1 MTVSRGR
8 EILTTTPTI
17 LAHRVG
23 GSVREI
29 AIDGGVITHGQGIV
43 PVELDGAIQS
53 PWVSGEF
60 EAA

>member
-8 EILTTTPTI
+8 EILTTTPAM
-17 LAHRVG
+17 LHRLG
-23 GSVREI
+23 GSARDE
-29 AIDGGVITHGQGIV
+29 IDGGVITHGQGIV

-53 PWVSGEF
+53 RRVSGEF

>member
-8 EILTTTPTI
+8 EILTTTPASWRI
-17 LAHRVG
+17 DLAAPRARLK
-23 GSVREI
+23 SM
-29 AIDGGVITHGQGIV
+29 GVITHGKGII

-53 PWVSGEF
+53 RWVSGEF